1 MKSRSTNNNL
11 GSIARFLITC
21 CGLILL
27 TLSSAIVAQDEVGI
41 EEVVVTAQRRE
52 QNLQDVPISITA
64 FSADAVE
71 AFMFNDVTEYVT
83 RTPNI
88 SWKSD
93 GARSRRELAIR
104 GVTNFLD
111 VNSTLRP
118 ATFAFYVDDFSIVGS
133 SSNPPVMDV
142 ERIEVLRGPQA
153 TYFGRNATGGGI
165 NITSKKPHTDNLAG
179 SVMVDYSNYDTIDVE
194 GVVNVPIVKDVLA
207 MRGNIKYNESD
218 GNIKN
223 VNPVGGGND
232 WEYKYARAA
241 IRFTPTD
248 ELTVDVTGTLASETT
263 GMREGV
269 PSGAFSFFAVRL
281 YGQDFARFEDRDGDG
296 RADPLHDGIG
306 FWPENRNKVN
316 FDHPQEVGSTWRM
329 ITGRVDYELDKV
341 LFTSITGYINSDFNL
356 NGDVDGSS
364 IDAYYE
370 FRNINRDSFSQ
381 EIRIQ
386 SNDETSR
393 LRWNIGGLYAEDDGH
408 FESCTYPG
416 YESLFVDLGIFRAN
430 RPLGCSEE
438 LDGIEGWHLFGQ
450 VEADFTKNLTL
461 SVGGRYSEETRE
473 VSEFFDP
480 IGQPDVAISVKE
492 KFTSFSPRL
501 ALNYAVTGDINLYTS
516 ISKGTKSGGVSRFGE
531 QGIPYD
537 PEIVWNYEVGVK
549 ADLLNNR
556 LRVNAAAFY
565 MDWSDMH
572 VGFLVPQLG
581 GDIGGTVISNAESA
595 FSKGV
600 EVSVTALPVDNLIV
614 NFNVGYLKA
623 ELEKATVFIRDNVCN
638 HRPPST
644 ECNHVLDGET
654 TPMSPE
660 WTMSADAEYTFNIN
674 PTYDGFARVEWT
686 YRDTVDR
693 PQVEDLIKADEF
705 PWRVPSY
712 DFFNV
717 RAGVRH
723 KNFTVTGYAEN
734 VFNSHFYQNAYRK
747 AWGGGV
753 SLEPSLRSYGIR
765 VRYTYGE

>member
-1 MKSRSTNNNL
+1 MKSRSTNNNS
-11 GSIARFLITC
+11 GNVGRFLITC

-27 TLSSAIVAQDEVGI
+27 TLSSAIVAQDSVGI

-52 QNLQDVPISITA
+52 QNLQDVPISISA

-88 SWKSD
+88 AWKSD

-111 VNSTLRP
+111 VNRPLRP

-133 SSNPPVMDV
+133 SSNPPIMDV

-165 NITSKKPHTDNLAG
+165 SITSKKPHNELAG
-179 SVMVDYSNYDTIDVE
+179 SVMVDYSNRDTIDVE

-223 VNPVGGGND
+223 VNPIGGGNA

-241 IRFTPTD
+241 IRFTPTN
-248 ELTVDVTGTLASETT
+248 ELTVDVTGTLASETA

-269 PSGAFSFFAVRL
+269 PSGHWSFFAERL
-281 YGQDFARFEDRDGDG
+281 YGRDVAHFDDPDGDG
-296 RADPLHDGIG
+296 RTVPLHDGIG

-316 FDHPQEVGSTWRM
+316 FDFPQEVGTTYRM
-329 ITGRVDYELDKV
+329 ITGRVDYELEKV

-364 IDAYYE
+364 IDGWNE

-386 SNDETSR
+386 SNDDTSR
-393 LRWNIGGLYAEDDGH
+393 FRWNIGGLYADDVGH
-408 FESCTYPG
+408 IISDTFTGADNGFGLPQWLRIGGGDTE
-416 YESLFVDLGIFRAN
+416 
-430 RPLGCSEE
+430 
-438 LDGIEGWHLFGQ
+438 DGIEGWHLFGQ

-461 SVGGRYSEETRE
+461 SVGGRYSEEIRT
-473 VSEFFDP
+473 VTDNFFP
-480 IGQPDVAISVKE
+480 LGQPSIHISVKE

-501 ALNYAVTGDINLYTS
+501 ALNYAVTDDINLYTS
-516 ISKGTKSGGVSRFGE
+516 ISKGFKSGGVTRFGE
-531 QGIPYD
+531 DGIPFD

-549 ADLLNNR
+549 ADLLKNR

-581 GDIGGTVISNAESA
+581 GQIGGSVVSNADSA
-595 FSKGV
+595 SSKGV

-623 ELEKATVFIRDNVCN
+623 QLDKATVFIRDNVCN
-638 HRPPST
+638 HIPPST
-644 ECNHVLDGET
+644 ECNHVLDG
-654 TPMSPE
+654 TPTPLSPE
-660 WTMSADAEYTFNIN
+660 WTMSADAEYTFNVS

-686 YRDTVDR
+686 YRDDVHR
-693 PQVEDLIKADEF
+693 SQVEDLLKPDGF
-705 PWRVPSY
+705 PWSVPSY

-723 KNFTVTGYAEN
+723 KDFTITGYAEN

-747 AWGGGV
+747 AWAGGV

>member
-1 MKSRSTNNNL
+1 MISRNTNNNS
-11 GSIARFLITC
+11 GSVARLLITC

-27 TLSSAIVAQDEVGI
+27 GLSSAIVAQDEVGI

-52 QNLQDVPISITA
+52 QNLQDVPISISA
-64 FSADAVE
+64 FSAEAVE

-93 GARSRRELAIR
+93 GARSRRELSIR

-118 ATFAFYVDDFSIVGS
+118 ATYAFYVDDFSIVGS
-133 SSNPPVMDV
+133 SSNPPIMDV

-165 NITSKKPHTDNLAG
+165 SITSKKPHTDSLAG
-179 SVMVDYSNYDTIDVE
+179 SVMVDYSNYDTKDIE
-194 GVVNVPIVKDVLA
+194 GIVNVPIMKDVLA
-207 MRGNIKYNESD
+207 IRGNIKYNESD

-223 VNPVGGGND
+223 VNPIGGGND

-269 PSGAFSFFAVRL
+269 PSGHWSFFAVRL
-281 YGQDFARFEDRDGDG
+281 YGRDIAHFEDPDGDG
-296 RADPLHDGIG
+296 FTQPLHDGIG

-316 FDHPQEVGSTWRM
+316 FDFPQEVGTTYRM
-329 ITGRVDYELDKV
+329 ITGRVDYELEKV

-364 IDAYYE
+364 IDGWNE
-370 FRNINRDSFSQ
+370 FRNIKRTSFSH
-381 EIRIQ
+381 EMRIQ
-386 SNDETSR
+386 SNDDSSR

-408 FESCTYPG
+408 FISDTFTGRDNGFGLPPWLRIGGGDEQ
-416 YESLFVDLGIFRAN
+416 
-430 RPLGCSEE
+430 
-438 LDGIEGWHLFGQ
+438 DGIEGWHLFGQ

-461 SVGGRYSEETRE
+461 SFGGRYSEEIRRVTE
-473 VSEFFDP
+473 NFFP
-480 IGQPDVAISVKE
+480 LGQPSVHISVKE
-492 KFTSFSPRL
+492 KFTSFSPRF
-501 ALNYAVTGDINLYTS
+501 ALTYAINDDINLYSS
-516 ISKGTKSGGVSRFGE
+516 ISKGFKSGGVTRFGE
-531 QGIPYD
+531 DGIPFD

-549 ADLLNNR
+549 ADLLKNR

-581 GDIGGTVISNAESA
+581 GQVGGSVVSNADSA
-595 FSKGV
+595 SSKGV
-600 EVSVTALPVDNLIV
+600 EVSLTALPVDDLIV

-623 ELEKATVFIRDNVCN
+623 RLDKATVFIRDNVCN

-644 ECNHVLDGET
+644 ECNHVLDGST

-660 WTMSADAEYTFNIN
+660 WTMAADAEYTFNIT

-686 YRDTVDR
+686 FRDTVDR
-693 PQVEDLIKADEF
+693 PQVEDLIKPDEF

-734 VFNSHFYQNAYRK
+734 VFNSHYYQNAYRK
-747 AWGGGV
+747 AWAGGV

>member
-1 MKSRSTNNNL
+1 MKSRSTNNNS

-27 TLSSAIVAQDEVGI
+27 GMSSAIVAQDEVGI

-64 FSADAVE
+64 FNADAVE

-133 SSNPPVMDV
+133 SSNPPIMDV

-165 NITSKKPHTDNLAG
+165 SITSKKPHTDSLAG
-179 SVMVDYSNYDTIDVE
+179 SVMVDYSNYDTKDVE
-194 GVVNVPIVKDVLA
+194 GVINVPIMKDVLA
-207 MRGNIKYNESD
+207 IRGNIKYNESD

-223 VNPVGGGND
+223 VNPIGGGND
-232 WEYKYARAA
+232 WEYKYAKAK
-241 IRFTPTD
+241 ILFTPTED
-248 ELTVDVTGTLASETT
+248 LTVNVTGTIASETT

-269 PSGAFSFFAVRL
+269 PSGHWSFFAVRL
-281 YGQDFARFEDRDGDG
+281 YGRDTAHFEDPDGDG
-296 RADPLHDGIG
+296 LTQPLHDGIG

-316 FDHPQEVGSTWRM
+316 FDFPQEVGTTWRM

-364 IDAYYE
+364 IDGWNE
-370 FRNINRDSFSQ
+370 FRNINRTSFSQ
-381 EIRIQ
+381 EIRLQ
-386 SNDETSR
+386 STDDTSR
-393 LRWNIGGLYAEDDGH
+393 FRWNIGGLYAEDDGH
-408 FESCTYPG
+408 FISDTFTGEDNGFGLPPWLRIG
-416 YESLFVDLGIFRAN
+416 GGD
-430 RPLGCSEE
+430 EE
-438 LDGIEGWHLFGQ
+438 DGIEGWHLFGQ

-461 SVGGRYSEETRE
+461 SFGGRYSEEIRRVTE
-473 VSEFFDP
+473 NFFP
-480 IGQPDVAISVKE
+480 LGQPSVHISVKE

-501 ALNYAVTGDINLYTS
+501 ALTYAINDDINLYSS
-516 ISKGTKSGGVSRFGE
+516 ISKGFKSGGVTRFGE
-531 QGIPYD
+531 DGIPFD

-549 ADLLNNR
+549 ADLLKNR

-581 GDIGGTVISNAESA
+581 GQIGGSVVSNAESA

-600 EVSVTALPVDNLIV
+600 EVSVTALPVDNLRV

-644 ECNHVLDGET
+644 ECNHVLDGST

-660 WTMSADAEYTFNIN
+660 WTMSADAEYSFNIT

-747 AWGGGV
+747 AWAGGV

>member
-1 MKSRSTNNNL
+1 MIRNYSRLDAVVFKQTTL
-11 GSIARFLITC
+11 TVFWC
-21 CGLILL
+21 ILL
-27 TLSSAIVAQDEVGI
+27 GVPNAIIAQDSVGI

-52 QNLQDVPISITA
+52 QNLQDVPISISA

-71 AFMFNDVTEYVT
+71 AYMFNDVADYVT

-93 GARSRRELAIR
+93 GSRSRRELSIR

-111 VNSTLRP
+111 VNQPLRP

-165 NITSKKPHTDNLAG
+165 SITTKAPHNELAG
-179 SVMVDYSNYDTIDVE
+179 SVMVDYSNYDTKDVE
-194 GVVNVPIVKDVLA
+194 GIVNVPIVKDMLA
-207 MRGNIKYNESD
+207 IRGNIKYSESD
-218 GNIKN
+218 GNIEN

-232 WEYKYARAA
+232 SEYKYARAK
-241 IRFTPTD
+241 IRFTPTED
-248 ELTVDVTGTLASETT
+248 LTVDITGTLASETT

-269 PSGAFSFFAVRL
+269 PSGAYSFFAERL
-281 YGQDFARFEDRDGDG
+281 YGRDFTRLEDADGNG
-296 RADPLHDGIG
+296 LTEPLHDGIG

-316 FDHPQEVGSTWRM
+316 FSFPQEVGTTYRM

-341 LFTSITGYINSDFNL
+341 LFTSITGHISSDFNL

-364 IDAYYE
+364 IDAWNE
-370 FRNINRDSFSQ
+370 FRNIERNSFSH
-381 EIRIQ
+381 EMRIQ
-386 SNDETSR
+386 STDESSR
-393 LRWNIGGLYAEDDGH
+393 LRWNIGGLYADDDGYI
-408 FESCTYPG
+408 FSQTYAGRDNAFGLPAW
-416 YESLFVDLGIFRAN
+416 LRVDVADR
-430 RPLGCSEE
+430 
-438 LDGIEGWHLFGQ
+438 LDAIEGWHLFGQ

-461 SVGGRYSEETRE
+461 SFGGRYSEETRT
-473 VSEFFDP
+473 VSEFFVSLAGEVTTIAVD
-480 IGQPDVAISVKE
+480 E
-492 KFTSFSPRL
+492 KFTSFSPRFS
-501 ALNYAVTGDINLYTS
+501 LNYAMTDDVNLYTT
-516 ISKGTKSGGVSRFGE
+516 ISKGFKSGGVARFGTD
-531 QGIPYD
+531 GVPYD
-537 PEIVWNYEVGVK
+537 PEFVWNYEVGVK

-556 LRVNAAAFY
+556 LRVNAAVFY

-572 VGFLVPQLG
+572 VSFLVPQLG
-581 GDIGGTVISNAESA
+581 ESAGGTFISNAESA

-614 NFNVGYLKA
+614 NFNLGYLDA
-623 ELEKATVFIRDNVCN
+623 ELDKATVFIRDNVCN

-644 ECNHVLDGET
+644 ECNHVLDGST

-660 WTMSADAEYTFNIN
+660 WTMSADAEYTFNVA
-674 PTYDGFARVEWT
+674 PAYDGFARVEWT
-686 YRDTVDR
+686 YRDKVAR
-693 PQVEDLIKADEF
+693 VQVEDLLRPNEF
-705 PWRVPSY
+705 PWQVPSY

-747 AWGGGV
+747 AWAGGV

>member
-1 MKSRSTNNNL
+1 MKNKHLYQIQKKRGRLAQISATGLVLLML
-11 GSIARFLITC
+11 GLPGAL
-21 CGLILL
+21 
-27 TLSSAIVAQDEVGI
+27 VAQDSVGI

-52 QNLQDVPISITA
+52 QNLQEVPISISA
-64 FSADAVE
+64 FNADAVE
-71 AFMFNDVTEYVT
+71 AFMFNDVTEFVT

-93 GARSRRELAIR
+93 GSKSRRELAIR

-111 VNSTLRP
+111 VNRPLRP
-118 ATFAFYVDDFSIVGS
+118 ATFAFYMDDFSIVGS
-133 SSNPPVMDV
+133 SSNPPIMDV

-165 NITSKKPHTDNLAG
+165 SITSKKPHNNLAG
-179 SVMVDYSNYDTIDVE
+179 SVMVDYSNRDTIDVE

-223 VNPVGGGND
+223 VNPIGGGND
-232 WEYKYARAA
+232 FEYKYARAA
-241 IRFTPTD
+241 IRFTPTE
-248 ELTVDVTGTLASETT
+248 ELTVDITGTLASETT

-269 PSGAFSFFAVRL
+269 PSGAWSFFAARL
-281 YGQDFARFEDRDGDG
+281 YGRDTARFPDANGDG
-296 RADPLHDGIG
+296 MTEPLPDGIG

-316 FDHPQEVGSTWRM
+316 FSFPQEVGTTYRL
-329 ITGRVDYELDKV
+329 ITGRVDYELPKV

-364 IDAYYE
+364 IDAWNE
-370 FRNINRDSFSQ
+370 FRNINRDSLSQ

-386 SNDETSR
+386 SNDDTSR
-393 LRWNIGGLYAEDDGH
+393 LRWNIGGLYAEDVGH
-408 FESCTYPG
+408 IISDTFTG
-416 YESLFVDLGIFRAN
+416 VDNGFGLPPRLRIG
-430 RPLGCSEE
+430 GGDTE
-438 LDGIEGWHLFGQ
+438 DGIDGWHLFGQ
-450 VEADFTKNLTL
+450 VEADFTKSLTL
-461 SVGGRYSEETRE
+461 SVGGRYSEEIRT
-473 VSEFFDP
+473 VTDNFFP
-480 IGQPDVAISVKE
+480 LGQPSVHISVKE

-501 ALNYAVTGDINLYTS
+501 ALNYAVTDDINLYTS
-516 ISKGTKSGGVSRFGE
+516 ISKGFKSGGVTRFGE
-531 QGIPYD
+531 DGIPFD

-581 GDIGGTVISNAESA
+581 GEIGGSVVSNADSA

-623 ELEKATVFIRDNVCN
+623 ELENATVFIRDNVCN

-644 ECNHVLDGET
+644 ECNHVLDGSP
-654 TPMSPE
+654 TPLSPE
-660 WTMSADAEYTFNIN
+660 WTMSADAEYTFNIS

-686 YRDTVDR
+686 YRDEVYR
-693 PQVEDLIKADEF
+693 SQVEDLLKPDGF
-705 PWRVPSY
+705 PWEVPSY

-734 VFNSHFYQNAYRK
+734 VFNSHFYRNAYRK
-747 AWGGGV
+747 AWAGGV

>member
-1 MKSRSTNNNL
+1 MRRKRITS
-11 GSIARFLITC
+11 GSVARLFITG
-21 CGLILL
+21 CGILL
-27 TLSSAIVAQDEVGI
+27 LGFSSAIVAQDSVGI

-52 QNLQDVPISITA
+52 QNLQDVPISISA
-64 FSADAVE
+64 FSADAIE
-71 AFMFNDVTEYVT
+71 AYMFNDVTEYVT

-93 GARSRRELAIR
+93 GAKSRRELAIR

-111 VNSTLRP
+111 VNNPLRP
-118 ATFAFYVDDFSIVGS
+118 ATFAFYVDDFSISGS
-133 SSNPPVMDV
+133 SSNPPIMDV

-165 NITSKKPHTDNLAG
+165 NITSKKPHTDSLAG
-179 SVMVDYSNYDTIDVE
+179 SVMVDYSNYDTKDVE
-194 GVVNVPIVKDVLA
+194 GIVNVPIVKDVLA
-207 MRGNIKYNESD
+207 IRGNIKYTESD
-218 GNIKN
+218 GNIEN
-223 VNPVGGGND
+223 VNPIGGGND
-232 WEYKYARAA
+232 FEYKYARAA
-241 IRFTPTD
+241 IRFTPIE
-248 ELTVDVTGTLASETT
+248 ELTVDVTGTIASETT

-281 YGQDFARFEDRDGDG
+281 YGRDFAHFEDRDGDG
-296 RADPLHDGIG
+296 VADPLHDGIG

-316 FDHPQEVGSTWRM
+316 FDFPQEVGTTWRM
-329 ITGRVDYELDKV
+329 ITGRVDYELDNV
-341 LFTSITGYINSDFNL
+341 LFTSITGHISSDFNL

-364 IDAYYE
+364 IDGWNE
-370 FRNINRDSFSQ
+370 FRNIIRTSFSQ

-386 SNDETSR
+386 STDETSR
-393 LRWNIGGLYAEDDGH
+393 LRWNIGGLYAEDDGRRISDT
-408 FESCTYPG
+408 FTG
-416 YESLFVDLGIFRAN
+416 VDNGFGLPPWLRIGGGDVIDR
-430 RPLGCSEE
+430 
-438 LDGIEGWHLFGQ
+438 IEGWHLFGQ

-473 VSEFFDP
+473 AGDIFHP
-480 IGQPDVAISVKE
+480 LGQPSVEVSAKQ

-501 ALNYAVTGDINLYTS
+501 ALNYAVTDDINLYTS
-516 ISKGTKSGGVSRFGE
+516 ISKGTKSGGVTRFGD
-531 QGIPYD
+531 QGIPFD

-581 GDIGGTVISNAESA
+581 TSVGGQVISNADSA

-623 ELEKATVFIRDNVCN
+623 ELEKATVFIRDNICD

-644 ECNHVLDGET
+644 SCNHVVDGEP

-660 WTMSADAEYTFNIN
+660 WTMSADAEYTFNIT
-674 PTYDGFARVEWT
+674 PTYDGFARIEWT
-686 YRDTVDR
+686 YRDTVYR

-723 KNFTVTGYAEN
+723 KNFTITGYAEN

-747 AWGGGV
+747 AWAGGV

>member
-1 MKSRSTNNNL
+1 MKSRSTNNNS

-27 TLSSAIVAQDEVGI
+27 TLSSAIVAQDSVGI

-111 VNSTLRP
+111 VNSPLRP

-165 NITSKKPHTDNLAG
+165 SITSKKPHTDSLAG
-179 SVMVDYSNYDTIDVE
+179 SVMVDYSNRDTIDVE
-194 GVVNVPIVKDVLA
+194 GIVNVPIVKDVLA

-223 VNPVGGGND
+223 VNPIGGGND
-232 WEYKYARAA
+232 FEYKYARAA

-269 PSGAFSFFAVRL
+269 PSGHWSFFAERL
-281 YGQDFARFEDRDGDG
+281 YGRDVAHFDDPDGDG
-296 RADPLHDGIG
+296 RTVPLHDGIG

-316 FDHPQEVGSTWRM
+316 FDFPQEVGTTYRM
-329 ITGRVDYELDKV
+329 ITGRVDYELEKV

-364 IDAYYE
+364 IDGWNE

-386 SNDETSR
+386 SNDDTSR
-393 LRWNIGGLYAEDDGH
+393 FRWNIGGLYADDVGH
-408 FESCTYPG
+408 IISDTFTGADNGFGLPQWLRIGGGDTE
-416 YESLFVDLGIFRAN
+416 
-430 RPLGCSEE
+430 
-438 LDGIEGWHLFGQ
+438 DGIEGWHLFGQ

-461 SVGGRYSEETRE
+461 SVGGRYSEEIRTLTDN
-473 VSEFFDP
+473 FFP
-480 IGQPDVAISVKE
+480 LGQPSIHISVKE

-501 ALNYAVTGDINLYTS
+501 ALNYSVTDDINLYTS
-516 ISKGTKSGGVSRFGE
+516 ISKGFKSGGVSRFGE
-531 QGIPYD
+531 QGIPFD
-537 PEIVWNYEVGVK
+537 PEIVWNYEIGVK
-549 ADLLNNR
+549 ADLLDNR

-565 MDWSDMH
+565 MDWTDMH

-581 GDIGGTVISNAESA
+581 GEVGGRVTSNAESA

-623 ELEKATVFIRDNVCN
+623 ELDKAIVFIRDNTCN

-644 ECNHVLDGET
+644 ECNHVLDGSP
-654 TPMSPE
+654 TPLSPE

-686 YRDTVDR
+686 YRDDVHR
-693 PQVEDLIKADEF
+693 SQVEDLLKPDGF
-705 PWRVPSY
+705 PWSVPSY

-734 VFNSHFYQNAYRK
+734 VFNNHFFQNAYRK
-747 AWGGGV
+747 AWAGGV

>member
-1 MKSRSTNNNL
+1 MISKNTNNSS
-11 GSIARFLITC
+11 GSSARFLITC

-27 TLSSAIVAQDEVGI
+27 GLSSAIVAQDGVGI

-133 SSNPPVMDV
+133 TSNPPIMDV

-165 NITSKKPHTDNLAG
+165 SITSKKPHNDLAG
-179 SVMVDYSNYDTIDVE
+179 SIMVDYSNYDTKDVE
-194 GVVNVPIVKDVLA
+194 AVVNVPIMKDVLA

-232 WEYKYARAA
+232 WEYKYAKAK
-241 IRFTPTD
+241 ILFTPTD

-263 GMREGV
+263 GMREGI
-269 PSGAFSFFAVRL
+269 PSGVFSFFAIRL
-281 YGQDFARFEDRDGDG
+281 YGQDFAHFEDRDGDG
-296 RADPLHDGIG
+296 VADPLHDGIG

-316 FDHPQEVGSTWRM
+316 YDFPQEVGTTWRM

-364 IDAYYE
+364 IDAWNE
-370 FRNINRDSFSQ
+370 FRNINRTSFSQ

-386 SNDETSR
+386 STDDTSR

-408 FESCTYPG
+408 FISDTFTGPDNGFGLAPWLRIGGGDEQ
-416 YESLFVDLGIFRAN
+416 
-430 RPLGCSEE
+430 
-438 LDGIEGWHLFGQ
+438 DGIEGWHLFGQ

-473 VSEFFDP
+473 VREFFVP
-480 IGQPDVAISVKE
+480 LGRPEVLISVKE
-492 KFTSFSPRL
+492 KFSSFSPRL
-501 ALNYAVTGDINLYTS
+501 ALTYAVNDDINLYTS
-516 ISKGTKSGGVSRFGE
+516 ISKGL
-531 QGIPYD
+531 Q
-537 PEIVWNYEVGVK
+537 VG
-549 ADLLNNR
+549 R
-556 LRVNAAAFY
+556 C
-565 MDWSDMH
+565 
-572 VGFLVPQLG
+572 
-581 GDIGGTVISNAESA
+581 E
-595 FSKGV
+595 
-600 EVSVTALPVDNLIV
+600 PVRRP
-614 NFNVGYLKA
+614 GYP
-623 ELEKATVFIRDNVCN
+623 V
-638 HRPPST
+638 
-644 ECNHVLDGET
+644 
-654 TPMSPE
+654 
-660 WTMSADAEYTFNIN
+660 
-674 PTYDGFARVEWT
+674 
-686 YRDTVDR
+686 
-693 PQVEDLIKADEF
+693 
-705 PWRVPSY
+705 
-712 DFFNV
+712 
-717 RAGVRH
+717 
-723 KNFTVTGYAEN
+723 
-734 VFNSHFYQNAYRK
+734 
-747 AWGGGV
+747 
-753 SLEPSLRSYGIR
+753 
-765 VRYTYGE
+765 

>member
-1 MKSRSTNNNL
+1 
-11 GSIARFLITC
+11 LITC
-21 CGLILL
+21 CGLTLL
-27 TLSSAIVAQDEVGI
+27 TLSSAIVAQDSVGI

-52 QNLQDVPISITA
+52 QNLQDVPISISA
-64 FSADAVE
+64 FNADAVE
-71 AFMFNDVTEYVT
+71 AYMFNDVADYVT

-93 GARSRRELAIR
+93 GSKSRRELSIR

-111 VNSTLRP
+111 VNSPLRP

-133 SSNPPVMDV
+133 SSNPPIMDV

-165 NITSKKPHTDNLAG
+165 SITTKAPHNELAG
-179 SVMVDYSNYDTIDVE
+179 SVMVDYSNYDTKDVE
-194 GVVNVPIVKDVLA
+194 GVVNVPIVKDMLA
-207 MRGNIKYNESD
+207 IRGNIKYTESD
-218 GNIKN
+218 GNIEN

-232 WEYKYARAA
+232 SEYKYARAK
-241 IRFTPTD
+241 IRFTPTED
-248 ELTVDVTGTLASETT
+248 LTVDVTGTLASETT

-269 PSGAFSFFAVRL
+269 PSGAYSFFAERL
-281 YGQDFARFEDRDGDG
+281 YGRDFARFEDADGDG
-296 RADPLHDGIG
+296 LSEALHDGIG

-316 FDHPQEVGSTWRM
+316 FNFPQEVGTTYRM
-329 ITGRVDYELDKV
+329 ITGRVDYELGNV
-341 LFTSITGYINSDFNL
+341 LLTSITGHISSDFNL

-364 IDAYYE
+364 IDGWNE

-386 SNDETSR
+386 SNDDTSR
-393 LRWNIGGLYAEDDGH
+393 FRWNIGGLYADDVGH
-408 FESCTYPG
+408 IISDTFTGADNGFGLPQWLRIGGGDTE
-416 YESLFVDLGIFRAN
+416 
-430 RPLGCSEE
+430 
-438 LDGIEGWHLFGQ
+438 DGIEGWHLFGQ

-461 SVGGRYSEETRE
+461 SVGGRYSEEIRT
-473 VSEFFDP
+473 VTDNFFP
-480 IGQPDVAISVKE
+480 LGQPSVHISVKE

-501 ALNYAVTGDINLYTS
+501 ALNYAVTDDINLYTS
-516 ISKGTKSGGVSRFGE
+516 ISKGFKSGGVTRFGE
-531 QGIPYD
+531 DGIPFD

-549 ADLLNNR
+549 ADLLKNR

-581 GDIGGTVISNAESA
+581 GQIGGSVVSNADSA
-595 FSKGV
+595 SSKGV

-623 ELEKATVFIRDNVCN
+623 QLDKATVFIRDNVCN
-638 HRPPST
+638 HIPPST
-644 ECNHVLDGET
+644 ECNHVLDG
-654 TPMSPE
+654 TPTPLSPE
-660 WTMSADAEYTFNIN
+660 WTMSADAEYTFSVS

-686 YRDTVDR
+686 YRDDVHR
-693 PQVEDLIKADEF
+693 SQVEDLLKPDGF
-705 PWRVPSY
+705 PWSVPSY

-723 KNFTVTGYAEN
+723 KDFTITGYAEN

-747 AWGGGV
+747 AWAGGV

>member
-1 MKSRSTNNNL
+1 MISRNTNNNS
-11 GSIARFLITC
+11 GSVARLLITC

-27 TLSSAIVAQDEVGI
+27 GLSSAIVAQDEVGI

-52 QNLQDVPISITA
+52 QNLQDVPISISA
-64 FSADAVE
+64 FSAEAVE

-93 GARSRRELAIR
+93 GARSRRELSIR

-118 ATFAFYVDDFSIVGS
+118 ATYAFYVDDFSIVGS
-133 SSNPPVMDV
+133 SSNPPIMDV

-165 NITSKKPHTDNLAG
+165 SITSKKPHTDSLAG
-179 SVMVDYSNYDTIDVE
+179 SVMVDYSNYDTKDIE
-194 GVVNVPIVKDVLA
+194 GIVNVPIMKDVLA
-207 MRGNIKYNESD
+207 IRGNIKYNESD

-223 VNPVGGGND
+223 VNPIGGGND

-269 PSGAFSFFAVRL
+269 PSGHWSFFAVRL
-281 YGQDFARFEDRDGDG
+281 YGRDVAHFEDPDGDG
-296 RADPLHDGIG
+296 FTQPLHDGIG

-316 FDHPQEVGSTWRM
+316 FDFPQEVGTTYRM
-329 ITGRVDYELDKV
+329 ITGRVDYELEKV

-364 IDAYYE
+364 IDGWNE
-370 FRNINRDSFSQ
+370 FRNIKRTSFSH
-381 EIRIQ
+381 EMRIQ
-386 SNDETSR
+386 SNDDSSR

-408 FESCTYPG
+408 FISDTFTGRDNGFGLPPWLRIGGGDEQ
-416 YESLFVDLGIFRAN
+416 
-430 RPLGCSEE
+430 
-438 LDGIEGWHLFGQ
+438 DGIEGWHLFGQ

-461 SVGGRYSEETRE
+461 SFGGRYSEEIRRVTE
-473 VSEFFDP
+473 NFFP
-480 IGQPDVAISVKE
+480 LGQPSVHISVKE
-492 KFTSFSPRL
+492 KFTSFSPRF
-501 ALNYAVTGDINLYTS
+501 ALTYAINDDINLYSS
-516 ISKGTKSGGVSRFGE
+516 ISKGFKSGGVTRFGE
-531 QGIPYD
+531 DGIPFD

-549 ADLLNNR
+549 ADLLKNR

-581 GDIGGTVISNAESA
+581 GQVGGSVVSNADSA
-595 FSKGV
+595 SSKGV
-600 EVSVTALPVDNLIV
+600 EVSLTALPVDDLIV

-623 ELEKATVFIRDNVCN
+623 RLDKATVFIRDNVCN

-644 ECNHVLDGET
+644 ECNHVLDGST

-660 WTMSADAEYTFNIN
+660 WTMAADAEYTFNIT

-686 YRDTVDR
+686 FRDTVDR
-693 PQVEDLIKADEF
+693 PQVEDLIKPDEF

-734 VFNSHFYQNAYRK
+734 VFNSHYYQNAYRK
-747 AWGGGV
+747 AWAGGV

>member
-1 MKSRSTNNNL
+1 MVSRNTNNNS
-11 GSIARFLITC
+11 GSLVRRLITG

-27 TLSSAIVAQDEVGI
+27 GFSSAIVAQDEVGI

-52 QNLQDVPISITA
+52 QNLQDVPISISA
-64 FSADAVE
+64 FSAEAVE

-93 GARSRRELAIR
+93 GARSRRELSIR

-118 ATFAFYVDDFSIVGS
+118 ATYAFYLDDFSIVGS
-133 SSNPPVMDV
+133 SSNPPIMDV

-165 NITSKKPHTDNLAG
+165 SITSKKPHTDSLAG
-179 SVMVDYSNYDTIDVE
+179 SVMVDYSNYDTKDIE
-194 GVVNVPIVKDVLA
+194 GIVNVPIMKDVLA
-207 MRGNIKYNESD
+207 IRGNIKYNESD

-223 VNPVGGGND
+223 VNPIGGGND

-241 IRFTPTD
+241 IRFTPNED
-248 ELTVDVTGTLASETT
+248 LTVDVTGTLASETT

-269 PSGAFSFFAVRL
+269 PSGHWSFFAVRL
-281 YGQDFARFEDRDGDG
+281 YGRDVAHFEDPDGDG
-296 RADPLHDGIG
+296 FTQPLHDGIG

-316 FDHPQEVGSTWRM
+316 FDFPQEVGTTWRM
-329 ITGRVDYELDKV
+329 ITGRVDYEVGNV
-341 LFTSITGYINSDFNL
+341 LLTSITGYINSDFNL

-364 IDAYYE
+364 IDGWNE
-370 FRNINRDSFSQ
+370 FRNINRTSFSH
-381 EIRIQ
+381 EMRIQ
-386 SNDETSR
+386 SNDDSSR

-408 FESCTYPG
+408 FISDTFTGEDNGFGLPPWLRIG
-416 YESLFVDLGIFRAN
+416 GGDEQ
-430 RPLGCSEE
+430 
-438 LDGIEGWHLFGQ
+438 DGIEGWHLFGQ

-461 SVGGRYSEETRE
+461 SFGGRYSEEIRRVTE
-473 VSEFFDP
+473 NFFP
-480 IGQPDVAISVKE
+480 LGQPSVHISVKE
-492 KFTSFSPRL
+492 KFTSFSPRF
-501 ALNYAVTGDINLYTS
+501 ALTYAINDDINLYSS
-516 ISKGTKSGGVSRFGE
+516 ISKGFKSGGVTRFGE
-531 QGIPYD
+531 DGIPFD

-549 ADLLNNR
+549 ADLLKNR
-556 LRVNAAAFY
+556 LRINAAAFY

-581 GDIGGTVISNAESA
+581 GQVGGSVVSNADSA
-595 FSKGV
+595 SSKGV
-600 EVSVTALPVDNLIV
+600 EVSLTALPVDDLIV

-623 ELEKATVFIRDNVCN
+623 RLDKATVFIRDNVCN

-644 ECNHVLDGET
+644 ECNHVLDGST

-660 WTMSADAEYTFNIN
+660 WTMSADAEYTFNIT

-686 YRDTVDR
+686 FRDTVDR
-693 PQVEDLIKADEF
+693 PQVEDLIKPDEF

-747 AWGGGV
+747 AWAGGV

>member
-1 MKSRSTNNNL
+1 MIRNNSRLDAIVFRQTTL
-11 GSIARFLITC
+11 TVFWC
-21 CGLILL
+21 ILL
-27 TLSSAIVAQDEVGI
+27 GVPNAIIAQDSVGI

-52 QNLQDVPISITA
+52 QNLQDVPISISA

-71 AFMFNDVTEYVT
+71 AYMFNDVADYVT

-93 GARSRRELAIR
+93 GSRSRRELSIR

-111 VNSTLRP
+111 VNQPLRP

-165 NITSKKPHTDNLAG
+165 SITTKKPHDELAG
-179 SVMVDYSNYDTIDVE
+179 SVMVDYSNYDTKDVE
-194 GVVNVPIVKDVLA
+194 GIVNVPIIKDMLA
-207 MRGNIKYNESD
+207 VRGNIKYTKSD
-218 GNIKN
+218 GNIEN
-223 VNPVGGGND
+223 VNPIGGGND
-232 WEYKYARAA
+232 SEYKYARAA

-248 ELTVDVTGTLASETT
+248 ELTVNVTGTLASETT

-269 PSGAFSFFAVRL
+269 PSGAYSFFAERL
-281 YGQDFARFEDRDGDG
+281 YGRDFTRFEDADGDG
-296 RADPLHDGIG
+296 LTEPLHDGIG

-316 FDHPQEVGSTWRM
+316 FSFPQEVGTTYRM

-341 LFTSITGYINSDFNL
+341 LFTSITGHISSDFNL

-364 IDAYYE
+364 IDAWNE
-370 FRNINRDSFSQ
+370 FRNIERTSFSH
-381 EIRIQ
+381 EMRIQ
-386 SNDETSR
+386 STDESSR
-393 LRWNIGGLYAEDDGH
+393 LRWNIGGLYADDDGYI
-408 FESCTYPG
+408 FSQTYAGRDNAFGLPAW
-416 YESLFVDLGIFRAN
+416 LRVDVADR
-430 RPLGCSEE
+430 
-438 LDGIEGWHLFGQ
+438 LDAIEGWHLFGQ

-461 SVGGRYSEETRE
+461 SFGGRYSEETRT
-473 VSEFFDP
+473 VSEYF
-480 IGQPDVAISVKE
+480 ISLAGEVTTIAVDE
-492 KFTSFSPRL
+492 KFTSFSPRFS
-501 ALNYAVTGDINLYTS
+501 LNYAVTDDVNLYTTV
-516 ISKGTKSGGVSRFGE
+516 SKGFKSGGVTRFGTD
-531 QGIPYD
+531 GVPYD
-537 PEIVWNYEVGVK
+537 PEFVWNYEVGVK

-556 LRVNAAAFY
+556 LRVNAAVFY

-572 VGFLVPQLG
+572 VSFLVPQLG
-581 GDIGGTVISNAESA
+581 ESAGGTFISNAESA

-600 EVSVTALPVDNLIV
+600 EVSVTALPVDNLII
-614 NFNVGYLKA
+614 NFNLGYLDA

-644 ECNHVLDGET
+644 ECNHVLDGSR
-654 TPMSPE
+654 TPLSPE
-660 WTMSADAEYTFNIN
+660 WTISADAEYTFNVA
-674 PTYDGFARVEWT
+674 PAYDGFARIEWT
-686 YRDTVDR
+686 YRDKVAR
-693 PQVEDLIKADEF
+693 VQVEDLLRPNEF
-705 PWRVPSY
+705 PWQVPSY

-723 KNFTVTGYAEN
+723 KNFTITGYAEN

-747 AWGGGV
+747 AWAGGV

>member
-1 MKSRSTNNNL
+1 MSSKKVNNNSVSL
-11 GSIARFLITC
+11 VRLLLTSFG
-21 CGLILL
+21 ILL
-27 TLSSAIVAQDEVGI
+27 LGFSSAIVAQDSVGI

-52 QNLQDVPISITA
+52 QNLQDVPISISA

-71 AFMFNDVTEYVT
+71 AFMFNDVTEFVT

-111 VNSTLRP
+111 VNNPLRP
-118 ATFAFYVDDFSIVGS
+118 ATFAFYLDDFSIVGS
-133 SSNPPVMDV
+133 SSNPPIMDV

-165 NITSKKPHTDNLAG
+165 NITSKKPHNELAG
-179 SVMVDYSNYDTIDVE
+179 SAMVDYSNRDTIDVE

-223 VNPVGGGND
+223 VNPIGGGND
-232 WEYKYARAA
+232 FEYKYARAA
-241 IRFTPTD
+241 IRFTPTE
-248 ELTVDVTGTLASETT
+248 ELTVDVTGTIASETA

-269 PSGAFSFFAVRL
+269 PSGAWSFFAVRL
-281 YGQDFARFEDRDGDG
+281 YGRDTAHFEDPDGDG
-296 RADPLHDGIG
+296 LTQPLHDGIG

-316 FDHPQEVGSTWRM
+316 FDFPQEVGSTWRM

-364 IDAYYE
+364 IDAWNE
-370 FRNINRDSFSQ
+370 FRNIERSSFSQ

-393 LRWNIGGLYAEDDGH
+393 LRWNIGGLYAEDDGRRISDT
-408 FESCTYPG
+408 FTG
-416 YESLFVDLGIFRAN
+416 VDNGFGLPPWLRIGGGDVIDR
-430 RPLGCSEE
+430 
-438 LDGIEGWHLFGQ
+438 IEGWHLFGQ

-473 VSEFFDP
+473 AGDIFHP
-480 IGQPDVAISVKE
+480 LGQPSVEVSAKQ
-492 KFTSFSPRL
+492 KFTRFSPRL
-501 ALNYAVTGDINLYTS
+501 ALNYAVTDEINLYTS
-516 ISKGTKSGGVSRFGE
+516 ISKGFKSGGVTRFGD
-531 QGIPYD
+531 QGIPYN

-549 ADLLNNR
+549 ADLLKNR

-581 GDIGGTVISNAESA
+581 GQVGGQVVSNADSA

-600 EVSVTALPVDNLIV
+600 EVSVTALPVENLIV

-623 ELEKATVFIRDNVCN
+623 ELEKATVFIRDNICD

-644 ECNHVLDGET
+644 NCNHVVDGST

-660 WTMSADAEYTFNIN
+660 WTMSADAEYTFNIT

-686 YRDTVDR
+686 YRDTVHR

-717 RAGVRH
+717 RAGIRH

-734 VFNSHFYQNAYRK
+734 VFNSHFFQNAYRK
-747 AWGGGV
+747 AWAGGV